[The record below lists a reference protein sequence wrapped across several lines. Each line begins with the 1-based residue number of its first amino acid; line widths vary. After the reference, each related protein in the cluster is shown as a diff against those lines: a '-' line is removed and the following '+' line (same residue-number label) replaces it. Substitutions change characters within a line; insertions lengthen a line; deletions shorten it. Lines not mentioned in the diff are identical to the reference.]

1 MMRAVPFHSGWM
13 SQHFTTY
20 SMTIEDKL
28 WSASLATRFVYEG
41 SAVHFVRT
49 SLPLQM
55 GDKTVQGSVYQ
66 AEEKPDVFYVV
77 NGDAMLKLGTT
88 WAYNPGVGRAE
99 LRKQLESGGK
109 SVSASVPA
117 KNSVLSSD
125 WIGLTVE
132 GQEKTVRR
140 RSSSRGAAQLQCVT
154 RASEAAVNQ
163 GCSPSSRLV

>member
-1 MMRAVPFHSGWM
+1 MRAVPFHSGWM

-28 WSASLATRFVYEG
+28 WSASLATRFVYKG

-140 RSSSRGAAQLQCVT
+140 RSSSRGAAQLQRVA